1 MLWKFRK
8 MILLFNGKGE
18 NGVGYK
24 GKLEALSNVPLFN
37 VFETTDGICYGIGL
51 IISKFYV

>member
-18 NGVGYK
+18 NGLGYK
-24 GKLEALSNVPLFN
+24 GKLEALSNVSQFN
-37 VFETTDGICYGIGL
+37 CFETIDGICYGIGL
-51 IISKFYV
+51 ITSKFLV